1 MGVRSSWLASS
12 MNIRSLATA
21 RSMRSSMALMVRARC
36 SISSLLS
43 GTGRRRPS
51 SLTEISS
58 ASPVRRRTGRRAA
71 PASNQPEPASRP
83 ISSGPGHDQHQLQAL
98 AGAVVVADG

>member
-12 MNIRSLATA
+12 MNMRSLATA
-21 RSMRSSMALMVRARC
+21 RSMRSSMALIVRARC

-51 SLTEISS
+51 SLTVISS
-58 ASPVRRRTGRRAA
+58 VSSVMRRTGRRAA
-71 PASNQPEPASRP
+71 PASSHPLPASSPTSRGLAT
-83 ISSGPGHDQHQLQAL
+83 SSTSARRSR
-98 AGAVVVADG
+98 ART